1 MAASSEGFSAGQR
14 SLGVARLPR
23 GFEAGFRLDGRRAL
37 ITGATG
43 GIGSAVARTFVA
55 AGASV
60 ALIGRDA
67 PRLERVARS
76 LPTHAIRP
84 VVIRADVTRPRD
96 VKRAVDSAA
105 RQLGGLDIVVTAA
118 GVTSK
123 GDLATTD
130 LETWRR
136 LIDINL
142 TGTFLVCHEAIPHLR
157 RSTAGAIVTISSVYS
172 LIGGRE
178 RTAYSASKGGIDALT
193 RSMAAD
199 LARDGI
205 RVNTVNPG
213 FIRTAMTEPSQ
224 KDRAAMRFFRD
235 VTLLP
240 RLGEAQDVANAILY
254 LAGPASGFVT
264 GVCLPL
270 DGGRSLGR

>member
-1 MAASSEGFSAGQR
+1 M
-14 SLGVARLPR
+14 
-23 GFEAGFRLDGRRAL
+23 
-37 ITGATG
+37 
-43 GIGSAVARTFVA
+43 
-55 AGASV
+55 
-60 ALIGRDA
+60 
-67 PRLERVARS
+67 
-76 LPTHAIRP
+76 
-84 VVIRADVTRPRD
+84 IRADVTRPRD

-178 RTAYSASKGGIDALT
+178 RTAYSASSHLMKTG
-193 RSMAAD
+193 MARPIS
-199 LARDGI
+199 LMIFVGI
-205 RVNTVNPG
+205 RH
-213 FIRTAMTEPSQ
+213 IHQ
-224 KDRAAMRFFRD
+224 
-235 VTLLP
+235 
-240 RLGEAQDVANAILY
+240 
-254 LAGPASGFVT
+254 
-264 GVCLPL
+264 PL
-270 DGGRSLGR
+270 

>member
-1 MAASSEGFSAGQR
+1 
-14 SLGVARLPR
+14 VARFSR
-23 GFEAGFRLDGRRAL
+23 GFEVRFRLEGRRAL
-37 ITGATG
+37 ITGAAG
-43 GIGSAVARTFVA
+43 GIGSAVARTFID
-55 AGASV
+55 AGATV
-60 ALIGRDA
+60 ALIDRDA
-67 PRLERVARS
+67 PGLERIAQS
-76 LPTHAIRP
+76 LSTAHSIRP
-84 VVIRADVTRPRD
+84 VAIRADVTRSAD
-96 VKRAVDSAA
+96 VKRAVGSAT
-105 RQLGGLDIVVTAA
+105 RRLGGLDIVVTAA

-130 LETWRR
+130 LKTWRR

-157 RSTAGAIVTISSVYS
+157 RSAAGAIVTISSVYS

-193 RSMAAD
+193 RSMAGD
-199 LARDGI
+199 LARHGI

-240 RLGEAQDVANAILY
+240 RFGEAQDVADAILY
-254 LAGPASGFVT
+254 LAAPASGFVT
-264 GVCLPL
+264 GVCLAL